1 MNILFL
7 GGTRFFGVHSVRELL
22 DRGQSVT
29 IATRGNAADPFGDS
43 IRRIRLDRTDAQSVK
58 NALSGKHF
66 DVIID
71 NICYCSN
78 DVRNLLDVVTCG
90 RYVMTSSASV
100 YLSHTDIREEV
111 FDPMTMPLE
120 WCSREDHPYEVI
132 KQLAEAA
139 LFQQYPQI
147 PSAAVR
153 YTYVVGPDD
162 YTNRMRFYVDHAVR
176 GIPMHID
183 NMDSQIAFISSA
195 DAGRLLA
202 HLAESDF
209 RGSINACSPGTIS
222 VGEILAYV
230 KARTGKAAVLSPD
243 GEAAPYN
250 GEPDF
255 DMNTDRAAAIG
266 FRFAPLNE
274 WIYPLLDQYIAD
286 SLA

>member
-7 GGTRFFGVHSVRELL
+7 GGTRFFGVHAVRELL
-22 DRGQSVT
+22 QRGHHVT

-43 IRRIRLDRTDAQSVK
+43 VQRIRLDRTNAQSVK
-58 NALSGKHF
+58 DHLSGLHF

-78 DVRNLLDVVTCG
+78 DVRNLLDVVTCD

-100 YLSHTDIREEV
+100 YLSHTDIREEA
-111 FDPMTMPLE
+111 FDPMAMPLE
-120 WCSREDHPYEVI
+120 WCCREDHPYEVI

-139 LFQQYPQI
+139 LFQHYPQI

-162 YTNRMRFYVDHAVR
+162 YTGRMRFYVEHAMR

-183 NMDSQIAFISSA
+183 NLDSQIAFIHSS
-195 DAGRLLA
+195 DAGKLLA

-230 KARTGKAAVLSPD
+230 QQRTGKAAILSPD
-243 GEAAPYN
+243 GEPAPYN
-250 GEPDF
+250 GEPNF
-255 DMNTDRAAAIG
+255 HMNIDRAAAIG
-266 FRFAPLNE
+266 FHFPHLNE
-274 WIYPLLDQYIAD
+274 WIYSLLDHYIHICR
-286 SLA
+286 

>member
-7 GGTRFFGVHSVRELL
+7 GGTRFFGVHAVRELL
-22 DRGQSVT
+22 RRGHSVT

-43 IRRIRLDRTDAQSVK
+43 VRRIRLDRTSAQSMK
-58 NALSGKHF
+58 DNLSGMHF
-66 DVIID
+66 DAVID

-111 FDPMTMPLE
+111 FDPLSMPLE
-120 WCSREDHPYEVI
+120 WCNREDYPYEVI
-132 KQLAEAA
+132 KQLSEAA
-139 LFQQYPQI
+139 LFQHYPDVN
-147 PSAAVR
+147 SAAVR

-162 YTNRMRFYVDHAVR
+162 YTGRMRFYVEHAMR

-183 NMDSQIAFISSA
+183 NMGSQIAFIHSTE
-195 DAGRLLA
+195 AGKLLA
-202 HLAESDF
+202 DLAESDF

-222 VGEILAYV
+222 VGEILEYV
-230 KARTGKAAVLSPD
+230 RQRTGKTAVLSPD
-243 GEAAPYN
+243 GESAPYN

-255 DMNTDRAAAIG
+255 TMNIDRAAALG
-266 FRFAPLNE
+266 FRFSPLKE
-274 WIYPLLDQYIAD
+274 WIYPLLDQYIAETRI
-286 SLA
+286 